1 MHYDKD
7 DGYNNDGSDD
17 DNEVS
22 GREGSQESVL
32 SGDLWRRR
40 SEENKNDD
48 DDDKR
53 RGDEET
59 HDDETNDEHK
69 RITS

>member
-48 DDDKR
+48 DDD
-53 RGDEET
+53 DESEET
-59 HDDETNDEHK
+59 RRRTTTRRTMSTK
-69 RITS
+69 G